1 MRFALI
7 IGLTHNIPER
17 QCMGPV
23 EREHRVRIW
32 WVIYMYD
39 RILGSKTGFP
49 LQIQDADI
57 HVDMPSDVAG
67 GVESGQFSDIEDLTA
82 SIQLA
87 RVTGQIIEKVYTRK
101 KHTETFLQREQRL
114 LLSLKQWMQALPKHL
129 RLRPDGVT
137 PKHIISLH
145 LQFNQVSPI
154 SIHRFSQFCSS
165 LTLNSA

>member
-7 IGLTHNIPER
+7 IGLNHNIPER

-49 LQIQDADI
+49 LQIQDPDI

-67 GVESGQFSDIEDLTA
+67 SVENGQFFDTEDLTA
-82 SIQLA
+82 NIHLA
-87 RVTGQIIEKVYTRK
+87 RVSGQITEKVYTRK
-101 KHTETFLQREQRL
+101 KHAETFLQREQRL

-129 RLRPDGVT
+129 RLRPDGTT

-145 LQFNQVSPI
+145 LQFNQVSSMFLGP
-154 SIHRFSQFCSS
+154 
-165 LTLNSA
+165 